1 MRIIRIIIGL
11 VCVLMA
17 IWPGHI
23 AAGLF
28 IHVVWPKLTAGPNV
42 HLHQTVIVAGHH
54 LQGWQIY
61 GVPSALALL
70 ALGLV
75 SGGLFMIFSRSHE
88 AA

>member
-11 VCVLMA
+11 VCVFMA
-17 IWPGHI
+17 IWLGQM

-42 HLHQTVIVAGHH
+42 HLHQTVIIAGHD

-75 SGGLFMIFSRSHE
+75 GGGVFMIFSRSHD